1 MAQTQE
7 QQQEG
12 KQHSG
17 KPKHPL
23 ASVLENLSPLVIID
37 DSRSK
42 CQYDASCPNESLDGE
57 AFCKDHLNKPSK
69 VTLSGSEPPYEPE
82 KWNTDSFIQKVHNCF
97 AYSLNILS
105 MNLAK
110 KCKDKNVCNTH
121 QPGEK
126 SKWLPMDEKTCPNLI
141 ARILGDDSYMPID
154 YEGQCPDGTS
164 MIAFIIDTKRDYHVL
179 RLDNNGY
186 FSHKGGQGPATD
198 KDAKGHLI
206 ADVRLANFNYSNKY
220 KNDTD
225 KLNYTHFCGYFCI
238 SRSKVFAAVP
248 KGGRRFRKTRTKK
261 MQLQKQMRKHLQKK
275 KQKQIQLQKTRKNR
289 KVLLQQKNDM

>member
-1 MAQTQE
+1 L
-7 QQQEG
+7 
-12 KQHSG
+12 KR
-17 KPKHPL
+17 
-23 ASVLENLSPLVIID
+23 VLENLAPLVIID
-37 DSRSK
+37 DTKSK
-42 CQYDASCPNESLDGE
+42 CQYDSTCPNASLEGE
-57 AFCKDHLNKPSK
+57 AFCKDHLHAPLK
-69 VTLSGSEPPYEPE
+69 VKLSGSEPPYEPE
-82 KWNTDSFIQKVHNCF
+82 TWNIDPFIQKVHNCF

-105 MNLAK
+105 TNLAK

-121 QPGEK
+121 QPGEQ

-141 ARILGDDSYMPID
+141 ARILGDDSYIPIE
-154 YEGQCPDGTS
+154 YEEKCPYGTS

-248 KGGRRFRKTRTKK
+248 KGGRRFRKTRNKV
-261 MQLQKQMRKHLQKK
+261 QKEKERQRQKERQ
-275 KQKQIQLQKTRKNR
+275 KQKQKQKQKQRKTQKNR
-289 KVLLQQKNDM
+289 KVPLQRKNDM